1 MVRKLITVI
10 MLGVCVLFLGGCGNE
25 KLSVKHTDKPLQ
37 KGVIALGKVDIT
49 FNYLKQGG
57 FGSNQFA
64 VWIEDSKGNY
74 IKTLGVTKFVAT
86 KGYKTREMAL
96 ANWVKIA
103 KRTDMNAQQVEAIT
117 NATPSTGMQTYE
129 WNCTDAKGKPVEAG
143 EYRYV
148 VEATR
153 YMEDYDIFSGK
164 ILVGKKKVAS
174 RAEMKAVGD
183 TEKNKSM
190 LTDVQAEFTP
200 FSK

>member
-1 MVRKLITVI
+1 
-10 MLGVCVLFLGGCGNE
+10 MLGIFVVFLSGCSN
-25 KLSVKHTDKPLQ
+25 KKTDVKHTDIPLQ
-37 KGVIALGKVDIT
+37 KDIMTLGKVNII
-49 FNYLKQGG
+49 FNYVKQGG

-64 VWIEDSKGNY
+64 VWIEDARGNY

-129 WNCTDAKGKPVEAG
+129 WNCTDATGKPVKAG

-148 VEATR
+148 VEAAR
-153 YMEDYDIFSGK
+153 YMENYDIFSGK
-164 ILVGKKKVAS
+164 ILVGKTQVSS

-183 TEKNKSM
+183 TEKNKAM
-190 LTDVQAEFTP
+190 LTDVKAEFIP
-200 FSK
+200 FSQ